1 MVLEDP
7 TDTKMKDPIV
17 TALSPTHALS
27 PLFRADF
34 IETVLQVGSDER
46 PSFLETVFMPPK
58 VDLQEK
64 NRLRGLGKENGGRAS
79 AVWITGE
86 DAGWT
91 KDSGIEYVDAPSG
104 REDYVRELVKVMDI
118 DIYGPC
124 MNNTAWPVHADNQT
138 PFTAQEIMTDYK
150 FVFALE
156 RVNCEDY
163 VTRSLKDALTVG
175 AVLIV
180 DGPQDYSRFA
190 PSANAVVQINSF
202 ISPEQLAKEI
212 DILDRNDTLYSK
224 PLSYRVGSS
233 STEGISPLFRQTFG
247 TIKSEAGQQAP
258 AAPASAVTIAAA
270 ASWAPDRHG
279 AYCGICQLAHELA
292 QNTYDWTAHTLQQ
305 NEKLNKN
312 AACESLPRYLPGLPA
327 QMQAYDAYLQN
338 ENNQAH
344 LRQQQEMDRL
354 QQQQQQQLGDHHQ
367 PTFDRETGEGNTLP
381 LSEVHYLLLLI
392 LALFVGVGALVLI
405 LPKSARQKLLWP
417 WRHLFYKKLPHNDR
431 DALTLERIMLRE
443 LGEDLLYD

>member
-1 MVLEDP
+1 
-7 TDTKMKDPIV
+7 MKDPIV
-17 TALSPTHALS
+17 TALSPTHALL

-46 PSFLETVFMPPK
+46 PYFLETVFMPPK

-124 MNNTAWPVHADNQT
+124 MNNTARPVHADNQSKT

-175 AVLIV
+175 AVPIV

-190 PSANAVVQINSF
+190 PSANALVQINSF

-224 PLSYRVGSS
+224 RLSYRVGSS

-305 NEKLNKN
+305 NEKLNNN

-354 QQQQQQQLGDHHQ
+354 QQQQQQQQLGDHHQ
-367 PTFDRETGEGNTLP
+367 PTFDRVTNTTNSKQLSQLNLSGAAALIGETGEGNTLP

-417 WRHLFYKKLPHNDR
+417 WRHLFYKKLPH
-431 DALTLERIMLRE
+431 I
-443 LGEDLLYD
+443 YD